1 MLMDLSKA
9 YACFFM
15 IYLVVNSFIQGKLI
29 KTKSCK
35 FQFMILGTNTNIKV
49 NLFLYG
55 NKTENSQE
63 VVLFRINIDDKLS
76 FKTQIKKYLSKSKI

>member
-1 MLMDLSKA
+1 
-9 YACFFM
+9 
-15 IYLVVNSFIQGKLI
+15 
-29 KTKSCK
+29 
-35 FQFMILGTNTNIKV
+35 MILGTNTNIKV